1 MEKEAVNQGSQ
12 KTVLLFGATGNLGSL
27 IARALLDKGV
37 KVRVFVRPGS
47 RDKLAPE
54 IASAAEIVESESG
67 VFTGVYTVVSAV
79 QGGPET
85 MLEAQLKWLH
95 AAREAG
101 VRRFIPSDYSFNL
114 FGLAPG
120 ENVNS
125 DLRHAFAQQAAKERG
140 AVEVVHVL
148 NGCFLDTGVLY
159 GFLGAFDLKKGEAY
173 LWGDGNEKME
183 FTTYAD
189 TAAYTAA
196 AAVDDGPLPD
206 KFFVA
211 GDSLNFRELVSE
223 TAAGL
228 GKNVA
233 VKQLGTLADLD
244 AEIARRRQ
252 AEPGNLFAWLPL
264 MYWRAMLNGKGKLG
278 HLVNSRYPAI
288 RPTTV
293 REYVSS
299 VIADG
304 TSTKA

>member
-1 MEKEAVNQGSQ
+1 METEVMPQGTP
-12 KTVLLFGATGNLGSL
+12 KTVLLFGATGNLGHL
-27 IARALLDKGV
+27 IARALLEKGV
-37 KVRVFVRPGS
+37 QLRVFVRPGS
-47 RDKLAPE
+47 RDKLASE
-54 IASAAEIVESESG
+54 IASAAAIVESESEAFAG
-67 VFTGVYTVVSAV
+67 VHTVVSAV

-85 MLEAQLKWLH
+85 ILEAQLKWLH

-120 ENVNS
+120 ENINS
-125 DLRHAFAQQAAKERG
+125 DVRHEFAQQAAKQRG

-148 NGCFLDTGVLY
+148 NGCFLDMGVLF
-159 GFLGAFDLKKGEAY
+159 GFLGACDLKKAEAY

-189 TAAYTAA
+189 TAAYTAE
-196 AAVDDGPLPD
+196 AAVDEGPLPE

-211 GDSLNFRELVSE
+211 GDSLNFHELVSE

-228 GKNVA
+228 GKDVA

-252 AEPGNLFAWLPL
+252 AEPGNMFAWLPL

-278 HLVNSRYPAI
+278 ALVNARYPAI

-293 REYVSS
+293 REYVSN
-299 VIADG
+299 VKADG
-304 TSTKA
+304 ELLR